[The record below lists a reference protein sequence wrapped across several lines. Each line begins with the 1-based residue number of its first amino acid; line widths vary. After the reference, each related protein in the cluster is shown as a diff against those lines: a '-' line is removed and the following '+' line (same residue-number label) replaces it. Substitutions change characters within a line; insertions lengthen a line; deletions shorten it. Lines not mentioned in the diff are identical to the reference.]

1 MGAFANRCVIALA
14 AVDNST
20 ANSTAMATETATS
33 SSASSTATGSSSGAA
48 QRATLS
54 DGLAACVVMVLA
66 GMVMLG

>member
-14 AVDNST
+14 AADNST
-20 ANSTAMATETATS
+20 ANSTTTATATS
-33 SSASSTATGSSSGAA
+33 SSASSTATGSSSGAV

-54 DGLAACVVMVLA
+54 GGLAACVVMVLA